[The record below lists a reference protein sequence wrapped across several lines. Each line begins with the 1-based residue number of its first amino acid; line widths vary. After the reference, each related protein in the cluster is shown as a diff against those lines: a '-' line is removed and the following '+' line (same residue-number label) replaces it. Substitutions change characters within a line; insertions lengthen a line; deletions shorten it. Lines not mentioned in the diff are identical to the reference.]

1 MGRVKL
7 EVTADASDAISQMTK
22 LGQAIKTAMGGFD
35 SKGLTTWGGTFDKQL
50 QSVIGKLGDITKAF
64 SALQTSI
71 RADAQFGA
79 TKSLNDF
86 SGKVKT
92 VQTALNEFKSSFREG
107 YSFGAITQVG
117 YFKERLSEASAA
129 LDGFKSKAKEPVSRI
144 GVTDAIVSARDRL
157 KNLGTEYTKVSQ
169 ALATKPVMGAAQEL
183 ANFEAKLKEFSQN
196 IGMHIAPIYITL
208 NNVKDAMT
216 GLSSVLNNVQQPTWV
231 EPFTKSMGKVVSVL
245 KAIAR
250 EYKAVKK
257 EIEAPINAGGGGAA
271 RELKFT
277 EAAAMS
283 MSKGVRTFY
292 RHVRQEFKETRQAAT
307 ETSRAIRDAMAMIQ
321 GGGAGGAGGSGAA
334 GGQRLGF
341 GEQLW
346 SRMRSNMYSYLTMWF
361 GVAGAI
367 RAANAVLEAH
377 NALLEQ
383 GNQLSNTK
391 FDYLGQLRLKAG
403 ANAPEYEAMAERVMK
418 KGMEKNAAYQFA
430 GFAAMSNISA
440 KEAESIAPYFI
451 NNIASAND
459 QRALLSAV
467 AYARA
472 NGYENY
478 STEQIMAMFLEA
490 NKNNPSELAPTA
502 NAFVRNLRTN
512 RLFGMS
518 LEEQM
523 ALVSLG
529 GAEQKD
535 ANAATIQ
542 RALLSRIYSEGL
554 APMILGEFEGNG
566 YYKDEATGRYKF
578 KDAAR
583 QAQYEEDMKNGN
595 QVLTVEMIA
604 QMADKMGEGFTK
616 LIGKRLQAN
625 LGASFYADISQDP
638 TKFNEIYASMQ
649 AIGGGDLTAAQSVLK
664 SVSQDPAVAT
674 QVAKRIA
681 ENTAAIRTE
690 SHANYLTSLESLQKM
705 YAGQY
710 GYLNPLNGG
719 WLRVFDDWV
728 EKDWNWQG
736 SAFETQTKR
745 LAVVLRDKNLPEDF
759 KRNFFET
766 YKLML
771 ANYFRERFADRT
783 FSSDEE
789 RIDAFKK
796 EWALLKGSASISAF
810 PDAMIQGM
818 SLGASSA
825 INYGQMWDFVKGG
838 NSVAG
843 SVFDMVFGN
852 NAIEDIKPV
861 TGAVKAVRSA
871 AGATTTNKWEEEEAA
886 RKQAEKEAKQADK
899 EAKQADRDAKRKDA
913 EEKQARKNFLNLL
926 PKAALSAPANAVIES
941 ALGVALTDSSADLQ
955 QMRDV
960 ALNSDI
966 SARTGG
972 NILGK
977 AFYAYA
983 SDKTDAKADK
993 EIVNQLVASLN
1004 EQGFSLVGM
1013 KNIAQAFAQEG
1024 MVEGSPGWT
1033 EGNAKKY
1040 EKFFTDIRDYLE
1052 AISKGTAE
1060 MATVRKFPKR
1070 STPKSSKK

>member
-7 EVTADASDAISQMTK
+7 EVTADASSAIEQMTK
-22 LGQAIKTAMGGFD
+22 LSQSIKTAMSGFD
-35 SKGLTTWGGTFDKQL
+35 SKGIDTWSGSVAKAITSINDRFSDIQKKIESLNKTFETKVTYGGTESLTTFKENLKVVKEALSDFSKVFSTSMTFGAND
-50 QSVIGKLGDITKAF
+50 SVIKFQANIQKADE
-64 SALQTSI
+64 ALTAFKEKM
-71 RADAQFGA
+71 RTRPGFGA
-79 TKSLNDF
+79 SSDIA
-86 SGKVKT
+86 SVKD
-92 VQTALNEFKSSFREG
+92 K
-107 YSFGAITQVG
+107 
-117 YFKERLSEASAA
+117 
-129 LDGFKSKAKEPVSRI
+129 
-144 GVTDAIVSARDRL
+144 L
-157 KNLGTEYTKVSQ
+157 KNTTDSVATFNK
-169 ALATKPVMGAAQEL
+169 ALSTKPVMGAAQEL
-183 ANFEAKLKEFSQN
+183 AAFEAKLKEFSQN

-216 GLSSVLNNVQQPTWV
+216 GLSTVLNNVQQPTWV

-257 EIEAPINAGGGGAA
+257 EIEAPINTGGGGAA

-277 EAAAMS
+277 EAAAAS

-292 RHVRQEFKETRQAAT
+292 RHVRQELKETRATAT
-307 ETSRAIRDAMAMIQ
+307 ETSKAIRDAMAMIQ
-321 GGGAGGAGGSGAA
+321 GGGAAGGAGGSSAA

-367 RAANAVLEAH
+367 RAANAVLELH
-377 NALLEQ
+377 NDLLEQ

-472 NGYENY
+472 NGYSDY

-554 APMILGEFEGNG
+554 APMILGEFEGKG

-578 KDAAR
+578 KDEAR
-583 QAQYEEDMKNGN
+583 QAQYEEDMRNGN

-604 QMADKMGEGFTK
+604 QMADKMGDSFSK

-649 AIGGGDLTAAQSVLK
+649 AIGGGDLTAARSVLNSVSSDQSVMTKVVATAAANQAAIATESRSNFFTTLK
-664 SVSQDPAVAT
+664 ALQQTYATAGDGYGYNSVSGFFRGINDWLDNSLPTQAAAVNAQTQRLATIMNDPNVSDEVKQRFKAQYDLLIANYVKEHLPAGEYST
-674 QVAKRIA
+674 REEQVA
-681 ENTAAIRTE
+681 
-690 SHANYLTSLESLQKM
+690 
-705 YAGQY
+705 
-710 GYLNPLNGG
+710 
-719 WLRVFDDWV
+719 
-728 EKDWNWQG
+728 
-736 SAFETQTKR
+736 
-745 LAVVLRDKNLPEDF
+745 
-759 KRNFFET
+759 
-766 YKLML
+766 
-771 ANYFRERFADRT
+771 
-783 FSSDEE
+783 
-789 RIDAFKK
+789 
-796 EWALLKGSASISAF
+796 
-810 PDAMIQGM
+810 
-818 SLGASSA
+818 
-825 INYGQMWDFVKGG
+825 
-838 NSVAG
+838 
-843 SVFDMVFGN
+843 
-852 NAIEDIKPV
+852 AIEDVLDALDDSMSNWRGAGEYNLRWALRDMGGGMARRTADMIFGKPIEDTKPV

-871 AGATTTNKWEEEEAA
+871 AGATTTNKWEEEETA

-913 EEKQARKNFLNLL
+913 EEKQARKNFLNSL
-926 PKAALSAPANAVIES
+926 PKAALSAPANAVIEN
-941 ALGVALTDSSADLQ
+941 ALGVALTDTNADLQ

-966 SARTGG
+966 SGRTGG

-1004 EQGFSLVGM
+1004 EQGFSLAGM

-1033 EGNAKKY
+1033 AENAKKY

-1070 STPKSSKK
+1070 STPKSPKK